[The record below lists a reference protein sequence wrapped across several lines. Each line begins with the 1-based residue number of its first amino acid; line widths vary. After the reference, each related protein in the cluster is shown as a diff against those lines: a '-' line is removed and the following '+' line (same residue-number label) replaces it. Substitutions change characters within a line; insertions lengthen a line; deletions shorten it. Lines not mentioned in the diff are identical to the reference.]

1 MQNKS
6 MISKLVELLHLLS
19 VPDNHFDSINSL
31 AHYLKKSKEEG
42 YNMLMIVTNQ
52 LGSTDICLISCH
64 TTNTAP
70 EIAHLFFDK

>member
-31 AHYLKKSKEEG
+31 AYYLKKSKEEG

-52 LGSTDICLISCH
+52 LGSTDICLILCH